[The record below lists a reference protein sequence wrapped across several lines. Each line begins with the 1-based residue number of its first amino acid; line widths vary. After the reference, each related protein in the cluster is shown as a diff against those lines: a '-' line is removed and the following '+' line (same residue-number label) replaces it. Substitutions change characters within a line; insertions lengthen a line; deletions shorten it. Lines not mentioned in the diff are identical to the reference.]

1 MSHQIMNIG
10 PVPTEENAAQVG
22 SADYDEESRRECRVF
37 LRMLERL
44 CPIPEETPA
53 TLVVKSFPHDF
64 GSYREVC
71 VRYDNTHPEA
81 VEYAFELEGDTPAQ
95 WDAIARYEL
104 LWLARQEQLSQAVHC
119 GRITEADVPER
130 YRSGAFPQLPAD
142 HTLAQLLEA
151 FPL

>member
-22 SADYDEESRRECRVF
+22 SADYDEQSRRECRVF

-44 CPIPEETPA
+44 YPIPEDTPA
-53 TLVVKSFPHDF
+53 SLVVKSFPHDF

-71 VRYDNTHPEA
+71 VRYDESHPEA
-81 VEYAFELEGDTPAQ
+81 VEYAFELESDTPAQ

-104 LWLARQEQLSQAVHC
+104 LWLARQERLSQAVRS
-119 GRITEADVPER
+119 GRMAAADLPER
-130 YRSGAFPQLPAD
+130 YRSGEFPRLPED
-142 HTLAQLLEA
+142 YTLAQLLEA

>member
-1 MSHQIMNIG
+1 MSNQIMNIG

-22 SADYDEESRRECRVF
+22 SADYDEQSRRECRVL

-44 CPIPEETPA
+44 FPIPDDTPA

-71 VRYDNTHPEA
+71 VQYDETHPEA
-81 VEYAFELEGDTPAQ
+81 VEYAFELEGDTPAE

-104 LWLARQEQLSQAVHC
+104 MWIERLEHLNQAVRC
-119 GRITEADVPER
+119 GAMAPADVPEH
-130 YRSGAFPQLPAD
+130 YRSGEYPKLPAD
-142 HTLAQLLEA
+142 HTFAQLLAA